1 MLLEFSRLTF
11 VMILW
16 YFVLF
21 PSVTT
26 EYHRVT
32 RSTYQVHTDTC
43 ININETSIQVSLNLV
58 FRSWLSK
65 YLWQFHGIFS
75 GSASD

>member
-32 RSTYQVHTDTC
+32 RSTYQVRTDTC
-43 ININETSIQVSLNLV
+43 ININETPIQVSLNLV

-75 GSASD
+75 GSASA